1 MSMKYAIVYSSRT
14 GNTRQLADQIH
25 ALLAEQ
31 DVVYFGEPSEKALDA
46 QYIYVGFWTDKGTC
60 DENIAA
66 FLKQITTQK
75 IFLFGTAGFG
85 GSEDYF
91 AQIISRVAE
100 QINPSAQVV
109 GTYMCQGKMPE
120 SVRRRYEAMP
130 ESPQKQ
136 TFLRNF
142 DEALSQPNEADLKR
156 CRNAV
161 LSVHSV

>member
-1 MSMKYAIVYSSRT
+1 MKYAVVYSSRT
-14 GNTRQLADQIH
+14 GNTRQLADEIH
-25 ALLAEQ
+25 ALLAGQ
-31 DVVYFGEPSEKALDA
+31 DVVYFGEPSENALDA

-60 DENIAA
+60 DENTTA
-66 FLKQITTQK
+66 FLKQITAQK

-120 SVRRRYEAMP
+120 GVRRRYEAMP
-130 ESPQKQ
+130 EGPKKQ
-136 TFLRNF
+136 MLLHNF
-142 DEALSQPNEADLKR
+142 DEALSHPNEADLNR
-156 CRNAV
+156 CRDAV
-161 LSVHSV
+161 LSAHSV